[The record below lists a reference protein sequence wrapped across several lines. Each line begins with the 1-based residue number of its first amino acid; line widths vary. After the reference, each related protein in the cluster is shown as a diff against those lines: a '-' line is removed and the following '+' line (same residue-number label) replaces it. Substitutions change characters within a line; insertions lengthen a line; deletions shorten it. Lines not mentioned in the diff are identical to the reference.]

1 MPNIIALASNYTD
14 LLDEVFKGASV
25 TAQLAGDVRFTREG
39 ANARTIYYPA
49 IETTGLGDYN
59 RNTGYPSGGVS
70 VSWKSAEFNYDRGT
84 KIMVDVMDDQET
96 FNIAAGRAGAHLM
109 RTKVAPEADAFTF
122 ATLAGLTGITT
133 PAAAELANAG
143 AFLAA
148 LQAAEDELDDLE
160 VPATDRH
167 LYAIPALINSLN
179 TLDSY
184 KSQKVMQDFA
194 SVNKVPKSRFIS
206 AIEML
211 DGTSENEL
219 DGGYV
224 PASGAVYLNFMIL
237 YKPAL
242 IKYDKHVA
250 NVPIAPDQNPNADA
264 YIIKYRKYGIVD
276 AYYNQRAGIYVH
288 KSLTSAGTG
297 SN

>member
-1 MPNIIALASNYTD
+1 MPITLAQNYTD
-14 LLDEVFKGASV
+14 LLDEVFKAASV
-25 TAQLAGDVRFTREG
+25 TAQLSGDVRFTREG
-39 ANARTIYYPA
+39 ANAKTIYYPA
-49 IETTGLGDYN
+49 IETTGLGDYSRVN
-59 RNTGYPSGGVS
+59 GYPKGGVS
-70 VSWKSAEFNYDRGT
+70 VGWKSAEFNYDRGT
-84 KIMVDVMDDQET
+84 RIQVDVMDNQET
-96 FNIAAGRAGAHLM
+96 FNIAAGKAGAHLM

-122 ATLAGLTGITT
+122 STLAGLSGVTA
-133 PAAAELANAG
+133 PAAAAIASAA

-148 LQAAEDELDDLE
+148 LQEAEDTLDDLE
-160 VPATDRH
+160 VPATERF
-167 LYAIPALINSLN
+167 LYATPALINSLN

-194 SVNKVPKSRFIS
+194 GVVKVPKSRFVT
-206 AIEML
+206 AIDML

-219 DGGYV
+219 DGGFV
-224 PASGAVYLNFMIL
+224 PAEGAKYLNFMII

-250 NVPIAPDQNPNADA
+250 NAPIAPDQNPDADA
-264 YIIKYRKYGIVD
+264 YLIKYRKYGIVD

-288 KSLTSAGTG
+288 TSLTSAETG